1 MFPDKFD
8 ERLVSWSKLRSST
21 ANDLEFLT
29 AVNTFWMMA
38 PAINRWLH
46 WQDQQNWPDPWELLN
61 NHAYCDV
68 AKALGI
74 VYTIML
80 SGRNHLLDNTTIEQ
94 ITATLDEE
102 NVVRVNGGQYVLNW
116 DLHGVTNI
124 DLSDFSAKFIVSTED
139 LKVKIK

>member
-1 MFPDKFD
+1 
-8 ERLVSWSKLRSST
+8 
-21 ANDLEFLT
+21 
-29 AVNTFWMMA
+29 MA